1 MLNINIEDEKLGLWY
16 LKHKKKSKRA
26 KAKAKR
32 KRKKDKKIESR
43 RPKSEKRESDRAEKK
58 TRKDAAIRRLSG
70 KGPRKSSTQVAS
82 ERKVSRPAATKVS
95 APTRQRAASG
105 SSAVAAETKAQFSAF
120 KAREAAKE
128 SAKALKAF
136 DARIEAQKSAIA
148 EAKKTTRSLALFDTN
163 VAKQRADIAKRKGSF
178 RPTTRV
184 TASFEDDAG
193 PDLGGI
199 ATRIGPRPGSKQA
212 SIRGKAGLALMSP
225 AAATSALDTAKKVG
239 RAIFRPQDEGR
250 GRQSLGTFV
259 PRPLGGSIAGTVVE
273 EETGISVR
281 QGKFLAKATESQR
294 ERAANLASTLRV
306 SGRSAEELR
315 QTRLRIGKTLGI
327 ATEFSSL
334 RPDREVLIP
343 VPGTAKRALIAA
355 EGLSLILPGGVV
367 TAPVKIGARLVARPV
382 IGFVA
387 PKVARAVA
395 PVISRGTGL
404 VTKGLARERVITVG
418 LRSGK
423 GAFQSAAQRAREL
436 GSSTIRVTS
445 PAVTRTA
452 AVASR
457 TTAAAGRAGT
467 AAAKPFRAAGEGAF
481 RAISTVPRGVRTAG
495 QTVRGLARAT
505 DEGADLA
512 RASTRIGTKSSRQIA
527 QRAQLETRVSREG
540 GSIISVP
547 KRNPFAAFGRGVSGA
562 TRAAARATGT
572 QTRRVVTPITRT
584 IGGRIV
590 KPTTRVIKPAARAT
604 GRGTARVTR
613 TVVKPTG
620 KVVKPVA
627 RGTGRLLRSPAG
639 LVVGGVGAVV
649 GGGLILQ
656 TLKGAGPAPSQQ
668 APAAPA
674 PAASPD
680 TRRSQRQQRQA
691 PAQAAQPAR
700 ATVISP
706 ARTTKVT
713 PTISPDRIVI
723 DEAATQAPS
732 RAPIVASPGK
742 AAQTIEVP
750 TINPDGSPV
759 IDPTTGEVVTTV
771 VDIVDAPLIKDEP
784 DLSPFAAVAPL
795 VAGAAGLA
803 TGLLSRGRGGTSS
816 SQSFFGGSSSFI
828 GPTIFRTAEGQ
839 TGIRIVKDGKGTITL
854 EVERIP
860 VKRFTILGR
869 PLVRRPTRIL
879 GTSVQSKAIQSAGQ
893 LLASPPSVGSTT
905 VIAGRALQG
914 RPN

>member
-193 PDLGGI
+193 PDLGGP
-199 ATRIGPRPGSKQA
+199 ARRVDVPTST
-212 SIRGKAGLALMSP
+212 RGKAGLALMSLGS
-225 AAATSALDTAKKVG
+225 ATSALDTAKKVG
-239 RAIFRPQDEGR
+239 RAIFRPRDEGR
-250 GRQSLGTFV
+250 GRQSLGTVV
-259 PRPLGGSIAGTVVE
+259 PRPLGGSVAGTVVE

-281 QGKFLAKATESQR
+281 QGKFIAKATEAQR
-294 ERAANLASTLRV
+294 EQAANLARTLRV